1 MGLGHS
7 RPLGSRALL
16 LRATSLLFSILE
28 SRKYLLCYNEINL
41 LVPGHLSHFTD
52 YFKLSLLFSCTRA
65 ITYLE
70 VIDPHML
77 WENILLPKQCSELV
91 LTWRFKVHTVFP

>member
-1 MGLGHS
+1 MKVVDASKVVDAQFGEKKKRDRVKVLKMGLGDS

-41 LVPGHLSHFTD
+41 LVPGHLSHFT
-52 YFKLSLLFSCTRA
+52 
-65 ITYLE
+65 E
-70 VIDPHML
+70 
-77 WENILLPKQCSELV
+77 
-91 LTWRFKVHTVFP
+91 